1 MAFSH
6 HTKRRRGFFFLQHC
20 GLLHTRGYRPYSN
33 TQTVPHLCRFV
44 PTTLGMGLFT
54 SSKASCRSD
63 PKYSQLPSPTSS
75 SVGDECHVLNDLE
88 LERRYNILRAEEH
101 ARTGGKCGPEWSRK
115 VGLES
120 NNKDRNRYS
129 NIIPWDHSR
138 VKLPVKEGGNDYIN
152 ASWIQLGAHTYIAS
166 QGPLAS
172 TSAHFWQ
179 MVYAYGGDP
188 ATVVML
194 TPVYEHV
201 VEKCARYWPSDK
213 HADSTYT
220 KEQGDFEFGLHLTL
234 EKKSENEH
242 YTYSQFK
249 LTPDDPKHPPHTIHH
264 LYYNTWLDYS
274 KPNADADIRALIQ
287 LVNNSLKNP
296 GAPLVVHCSAGIGR
310 TGTFIAIDALL
321 SKVDTDIRLPNFPT
335 ISPVWK
341 EDISDITDKTT
352 PFAGE
357 ADQHSSTAP
366 IEAGHLNPLS
376 IIAQRSPSFS
386 APLASSEPDTSDASS
401 KRRRSSVLY
410 DSVRPS
416 DLPLNVLEEAS
427 TEENTP
433 APESAIVDDD
443 EPVASR
449 LFDFNSKDI
458 KAIPTITVSTLS
470 TALKASKN
478 LVNCRQNGSMS
489 NGSDTSESNSTTST
503 DATSLSTAASSVGG
517 SAKTGPVL
525 AGSAKTGPVLS
536 GSAKSGPLLVN
547 RPSQVVLTD
556 EFFAEKPNDID
567 VVNWFDQ
574 EDPVMAAVRCMRK
587 QRPKMV
593 QGKQQLGYIYDQ
605 LEIAQQLSKVHSLSR
620 RDTFAGHELS
630 SSGMSIR
637 STEGT
642 IVGSLNRSETTL
654 SKSKSRTS
662 TGSAPGRKLFRRPA
676 ISSMFSPSS
685 PMTASK
691 RPTKS

>member
-1 MAFSH
+1 MNDDCH
-6 HTKRRRGFFFLQHC
+6 IL
-20 GLLHTRGYRPYSN
+20 
-33 TQTVPHLCRFV
+33 
-44 PTTLGMGLFT
+44 
-54 SSKASCRSD
+54 SD
-63 PKYSQLPSPTSS
+63 
-75 SVGDECHVLNDLE
+75 VE

-101 ARTGGKCGPEWSRK
+101 ARTGGKCGPEWSRQ
-115 VGLES
+115 VGLDP

-138 VKLPVKEGGNDYIN
+138 VRLPVNDGANDYIN

-213 HADSTYT
+213 NADTFYA
-220 KEQGDFEFGLHLTL
+220 KEQGDFEFGLHLKL

-249 LTPDDPKHPPHTIHH
+249 LTPDDPNHPTHTIHH

-321 SKVDTDIRLPNFPT
+321 SKVDTDIRLPNFPKV
-335 ISPVWK
+335 SPVWK
-341 EDISDITDKTT
+341 EDIKEITDKNSPFDGERDHHDTTT
-352 PFAGE
+352 PI
-357 ADQHSSTAP
+357 D
-366 IEAGHLNPLS
+366 AGHLNPLS
-376 IIAQRSPSFS
+376 IIAQRSPSFV
-386 APLASSEPDTSDASS
+386 ASSTPSESEIPDPSS
-401 KRRRSSVLY
+401 RRRSSVLY
-410 DSVRPS
+410 ESVRAS

-433 APESAIVDDD
+433 APESAIADDSD
-443 EPVASR
+443 DCRGSVPRMLLFGSKKVA
-449 LFDFNSKDI
+449 DVP
-458 KAIPTITVSTLS
+458 AITVSSLS
-470 TALKASKN
+470 SALKASKSAM
-478 LVNCRQNGSMS
+478 NGRR
-489 NGSDTSESNSTTST
+489 NGFLTNGGDLSESNSTTST
-503 DATSLSTAASSVGG
+503 DVTSLSTAASSVGG

-525 AGSAKTGPVLS
+525 AGSAKTGPLLA
-536 GSAKSGPLLVN
+536 GSAKSGPVLVN
-547 RPSQVVLTD
+547 RPSQIVLSD
-556 EFFAEKPNDID
+556 EFFQEKPNDID
-567 VVNWFDQ
+567 VIEWFDH

-605 LEIAQQLSKVHSLSR
+605 LEIAQQLSKAHKMSR
-620 RDTFAGHELS
+620 RETFAGHELS

-637 STEGT
+637 SSESTV
-642 IVGSLNRSETTL
+642 VGCLNRSETTL
-654 SKSKSRTS
+654 HKSKSKST
-662 TGSAPGRKLFRRPA
+662 TGSVPGRKLFRRPT

-685 PMTASK
+685 PIAAAK